1 MTYLIKYK
9 NKVPRVH
16 SSVYVADG
24 VRIIGDVEVEENS
37 SIWFNS
43 IIRGDVNYVRIGKN
57 CNIQDGTII
66 HVSSYGFSARGRKGS
81 PTILGNNV
89 TVGHNATIHACEIG
103 DYSLVGM
110 GSVILDQTI
119 IENKAFVAA
128 GAVVTPG
135 SHIKTNELWAGN
147 PAKFIRNMSK
157 IEEKLLINTPEVYKE
172 LSKEF
177 LKK

>member
-1 MTYLIKYK
+1 MNNLIKFK
-9 NKVPRVH
+9 NKKPKIGKNVFL
-16 SSVYVADG
+16 AGG
-24 VRIIGDVEVEENS
+24 VFVVGDVEIKENS
-37 SIWFNS
+37 SIWYNTV
-43 IIRGDVNYVRIGKN
+43 IRGDVNFIKIGRN

-66 HVSSYGFSARGRKGS
+66 HVSSYGFSARGKKGS
-81 PTILGNNV
+81 PTIIGDNV

-103 DYSLVGM
+103 DYSLIGM

-119 IENKAFVAA
+119 IKKNAFIAA

-135 SHIKTNELWAGN
+135 SLIKSKELWAGN
-147 PAKFIRNMSK
+147 PARFIRK
-157 IEEKLLINTPEVYKE
+157 ISEVEEKLLKNTPEVYFE